1 MRWPGVLLGVPP
13 DVLRGVVRGAVR
25 DAVRGAF
32 LGVFLVVPYRLTD
45 ANQRDTPFS

>member
-13 DVLRGVVRGAVR
+13 DVLRGVVRGV
-25 DAVRGAF
+25 VRGAF